1 MWATSSA
8 FEKALS
14 RRLEHLVSGQWMW
27 ASSSALEKALSRR
40 YCIECMPAVLSVL
53 LKSNPNFLYITWNVE
68 ENKKLHEIFRVV
80 SRFPHYSTFHVLSL
94 KIDYLW
100 ESAQLNHTVEGRH
113 FCLVGGTYV
122 IECRTNHLAPR
133 MILIHFLKNNLFGRV
148 VVWCRMNWLIIFFSR
163 HPFRQVTVILFFLI
177 FKSSWCKIVSSFS
190 FVCILLLWGW
200 LHYA

>member
-8 FEKALS
+8 LEKALS

-80 SRFPHYSTFHVLSL
+80 SRFPHYISCSITENRLPL
-94 KIDYLW
+94 GKC
-100 ESAQLNHTVEGRH
+100 TVESYCRRSSLLFSWGD
-113 FCLVGGTYV
+113 V

-148 VVWCRMNWLIIFFSR
+148 VVWCRVNWLIIFFSS
-163 HPFRQVTVILFFLI
+163 HPFRQVTAILFFLI